1 MTLMVR
7 LESREPWREDGSLQF
22 GGRAFSPVIIAG
34 SATLADAGAVL
45 LPGLLFY
52 LAYVGWSPDNA
63 GLYAAALTLQTLLT
77 TALFSW
83 AGLYRFEAITRT
95 GRHSGRIIVLGG
107 GVFGL
112 LVMLAFALKV
122 SDQYSRIWVF
132 ASLICT
138 PPMLCLGRASYGG
151 LLRRAARRG
160 TLTRNIAIIGATEQ
174 ARRLLERLGRADEP
188 WNRIVGIFDDRRSRV
203 AARVY
208 GTRVMGRVDD
218 LITFARENRVD
229 EVVIALPWSAEARIS
244 QIVHKLRVLPVEIRL
259 ASDLAG
265 FTYTSSSLNSLSGV
279 PVLDVVR
286 RPNAGWPQLAKIVA
300 DKILASGL
308 LVLAGP
314 VLLIIAAAIKLESP
328 GPVLFRQRRYGFNN
342 RAFTM
347 LKFRTMMDRGQ
358 ADTTQACRGDPRVT
372 RVGRFLRRTSLDE
385 LPQLL
390 NVLGGCMSLVGPRPH
405 AVAHN
410 KEFAQI
416 IDGYYARHRMRPG
429 ITGWAQVNGH
439 RGETDTAAKM
449 RARVAHDIYYIE
461 HWSLLLDLR
470 ILLRTA
476 VCGFVHENA
485 Y

>member
-7 LESREPWREDGSLQF
+7 LESREAWRKRRSLRH
-22 GGRAFSPVIIAG
+22 GGRAFSPTIIAG
-34 SATLADAGAVL
+34 LAAVVDSFAML
-45 LPGLLFY
+45 LPGTLFY
-52 LAYVGWSPDNA
+52 LVYVGWGQENI
-63 GLYAAALTLQTLLT
+63 GLYGAAATLQVLLT

-83 AGLYRFEAITRT
+83 AGLYRFEAITRI
-95 GRHSGRIIVLGG
+95 GRHSGRIMAFSG

-112 LVMLAFALKV
+112 LVMLAFALKL
-122 SDQYSRIWVF
+122 SDQYSRVWVF

-138 PPMLCLGRASYGG
+138 PPVLCLGRAGYSA

-160 TLTRNIAIIGATEQ
+160 TLTRNIAIFGATEQ

-188 WNRIVGIFDDRRSRV
+188 WNRIVGIFDDRRNRV
-203 AARVY
+203 PARVY
-208 GTRVMGRVDD
+208 GIKVMGPADD
-218 LITFARENRVD
+218 LIDFARENRVD
-229 EVVIALPWSAEARIS
+229 EVVIALPWNAEARLV
-244 QIVHKLRVLPVEIRL
+244 QIVDKLRVLPVEIRL

-265 FTYTSSSLNSLSGV
+265 FTYKSGSLNNLSGV
-279 PVLDVVR
+279 PVLDVAR
-286 RPNAGWPQLAKIVA
+286 RPNAGWPQLVKIVA
-300 DKILASGL
+300 DKILAGL
-308 LVLAGP
+308 LLMLAGP
-314 VLLIIAAAIKLESP
+314 LLLAIAVAIKLESR

-347 LKFRTMMDRGQ
+347 LKFRTMVDGGY

-390 NVLGGCMSLVGPRPH
+390 NVLNGCMSLVGPRPH

-410 KEFAQI
+410 KEFAEI

-449 RARVAHDIYYIE
+449 SARVAHDIYYIE